1 MRFGPDDQDDD
12 DDLNQEEIEIYDVD
26 GRSDGG
32 RLGDDLESLYI
43 GDSDIDDYFT
53 EES

>member
-12 DDLNQEEIEIYDVD
+12 DDLSQEEIEIYDAD

-32 RLGDDLESLYI
+32 RLGDDFESLYV
-43 GDSDIDDYFT
+43 GDDDIDDYFA
-53 EES
+53 EEP